1 MDSAAANADQSPSSD
16 AGGEVRHGSRCLGQH
31 TSLSNTWDPGQGGLF
46 SRLCR
51 MTSGCGTYPMLMCMR
66 QGKARPPFVEGP
78 FLNTTAPRHCAA
90 CCATQYF
97 FLFLCEHMQ
106 AARGSSGR
114 QIAVGALRDL
124 RWWSGNQVGLVQECQ
139 RPRATMSAHY
149 GETFEAPAGMMHCMS
164 LMHDGCFV
172 GIMPD
177 ATVSPPSPQC
187 SWPRALSDSW
197 TRDGLG
203 AWCGVVLSMHE
214 VWPAPG
220 KTNSRATKCHCLE
233 LDTVRL
239 KAIGQVKPHPISTSR
254 RKSALRP

>member
-1 MDSAAANADQSPSSD
+1 MPHDQR
-16 AGGEVRHGSRCLGQH
+16 VRYVPHAYVHEARQGQ
-31 TSLSNTWDPGQGGLF
+31 TSLCRGSIPQHHRTASLRGM
-46 SRLCR
+46 LC
-51 MTSGCGTYPMLMCMR
+51 YPI
-66 QGKARPPFVEGP
+66 
-78 FLNTTAPRHCAA
+78 
-90 CCATQYF
+90 F